1 VQIVKKSLFKM
12 GVGLA
17 VFSIILIS
25 SLTFASDKGIVK
37 SQGILMALDL
47 KKKTMIINEQP
58 FTWDQDTVI
67 HNEKGSPV
75 TLDNLRARTWV
86 YVEGVREKGQKR
98 AVVKKIY
105 LLPKYID
112 EREKSLYPFIK

>member
-1 VQIVKKSLFKM
+1 M
-12 GVGLA
+12 GVGLT

-67 HNEKGSPV
+67 HNEKGSPL
-75 TLDNLRARTWV
+75 TLDHLKARTWV
-86 YVEGVREKGQKR
+86 YVEGVREKGQKK

>member
-1 VQIVKKSLFKM
+1 VRKTLFNIHI
-12 GVGLA
+12 GIGLTI
-17 VFSIILIS
+17 FSIILIS

-37 SQGILMALDL
+37 TQGVLMDLDL

-58 FTWDQDTVI
+58 VTWDENTVI

-75 TLDNLRARTWV
+75 ALDSLKTRTWV
-86 YVEGVREKGQKR
+86 YVEGVKEKGQKR
-98 AVVKKIY
+98 VVVKKIY

-112 EREKSLYPFIK
+112 ERDKHLYPFIK